1 MNDEQIN
8 ITDQDIAD
16 DEQLMSYFRG
26 ELSAE
31 DEAIFTE
38 RLRTDSALKTRAV
51 AVAQLIKGLEN
62 EGNKRDTKIIK
73 QNFGGKPTV
82 VKFNAWI
89 AAAAAV
95 LVGFC
100 VIFGINY
107 YSNKNLENLA
117 TQYQNEFPLSEIS
130 RGSDD
135 EDIVAKLQNLFGLV
149 LQGQHLDSTIETLDG
164 YWRQSLSETYNDFTN
179 YSPQIG
185 WFLAI
190 AHLKNHDKSKAKD
203 VLKTLIANS
212 EDDSALRLK
221 AEELFERL

>member
-16 DEQLMSYFRG
+16 DEKLMAYFRG

-38 RLRTDSALKTRAV
+38 RLKTDSALKERAIAV
-51 AVAQLIKGLEN
+51 ARLIKGLET
-62 EGNKRDTKIIK
+62 EGTKLDNKIIK
-73 QNFGGKPTV
+73 QDFGGKPTV

-95 LVGFC
+95 LVGVC
-100 VIFGINY
+100 IVFGVMFYNNQSI
-107 YSNKNLENLA
+107 ETLA
-117 TQYQNEFPLSEIS
+117 TQYQNELPLSEIS

-135 EDIVAKLQNLFGLV
+135 EDIDAKLQNLFGLV
-149 LQGQHLDSTIETLDG
+149 LQGQHLDNTIETLDG
-164 YWRQSLSETYNDFTN
+164 YWRQSLSESYNDFTS

-203 VLKTLIANS
+203 VLKTLIDNS
-212 EDDSALRLK
+212 EEGSALRNK
-221 AEELFERL
+221 AEELMGKL

>member
-16 DEQLMSYFRG
+16 DEQLMAYFRG

-31 DEAIFTE
+31 DEAVFTE
-38 RLRTDSALKTRAV
+38 RLRTDSALKERAIAV
-51 AVAQLIKGLEN
+51 ARLIKGLET
-62 EGNKRDTKIIK
+62 EGAKRDNKIIK
-73 QNFGGKPTV
+73 QDFGGKPTI

-95 LVGFC
+95 LVGVC

-107 YSNKNLENLA
+107 NNKNLENLA
-117 TQYQNEFPLSEIS
+117 TQYESAFEISNIS
-130 RGSDD
+130 RGDS
-135 EDIVAKLQNLFGLV
+135 EDINAKLQNLFGLV

-164 YWRQSLSETYNDFTN
+164 YWRQSLSESYNDFTS

-185 WFLAI
+185 WFLTI

-203 VLKTLIANS
+203 VLKTLIDNT
-212 EDDSALRLK
+212 EEGSAVRTK
-221 AEELFERL
+221 AEELMGRL

>member
-1 MNDEQIN
+1 MSEEQIN

-16 DEQLMSYFRG
+16 DEKLMAYFRG

-38 RLRTDSALKTRAV
+38 RLRTDSALKERAIAV
-51 AVAQLIKGLEN
+51 ARLIKGLDT
-62 EGNKRDTKIIK
+62 EGSKRDNKIIK
-73 QNFGGKPTV
+73 QDFGGKPTV

-95 LVGFC
+95 LVGVC

-107 YSNKNLENLA
+107 YSNKKLENLA
-117 TQYQNEFPLSEIS
+117 TQYEHEFEISNIS
-130 RGSDD
+130 RGDS
-135 EDIVAKLQNLFGLV
+135 EDIDAKLQNLFGLV

-164 YWRQSLSETYNDFTN
+164 YWRQSLAESYNDFTS

-203 VLKTLIANS
+203 VLKTLIDNT
-212 EDDSALRLK
+212 EDGKEIKLK
-221 AEELFERL
+221 AEELLEKL

>member
-8 ITDQDIAD
+8 ITDQDIAN
-16 DEQLMSYFRG
+16 DEKLMAYFRG

-38 RLRTDSALKTRAV
+38 RLCTDSALKERAIAV
-51 AVAQLIKGLEN
+51 ARLIKGLEN
-62 EGNKRDTKIIK
+62 VGADRDNKIIQQK
-73 QNFGGKPTV
+73 FGRKTSV
-82 VKFNAWI
+82 VKFNAWF

-95 LVGFC
+95 LVGVC

-117 TQYQNEFPLSEIS
+117 TQYESTFEISNIS
-130 RGSDD
+130 RGDS
-135 EDIVAKLQNLFGLV
+135 EDINAKLQKLFGLV

-164 YWRQSLSETYNDFTN
+164 YWRQSLSESYNDFTS

-203 VLKTLIANS
+203 VLKTLIDNT
-212 EDDSALRLK
+212 EDGKEIKLK
-221 AEELFERL
+221 AEELLEKL

>member
-16 DEQLMSYFRG
+16 DEKLMAYFRG

-38 RLRTDSALKTRAV
+38 RLKTDSALKERAIAV
-51 AVAQLIKGLEN
+51 ARLIKGLDT
-62 EGNKRDTKIIK
+62 EGTKRDNKIIK
-73 QNFGGKPTV
+73 QDFGGKPSV

-95 LVGFC
+95 LVGIC

-107 YSNKNLENLA
+107 YNNKNLENLA
-117 TQYQNEFPLSEIS
+117 TQYESAFEISNIS
-130 RGSDD
+130 RGDSDD
-135 EDIVAKLQNLFGLV
+135 IDAKLKNLFGLV

-164 YWRQSLSETYNDFTN
+164 YWRQSLSETYNDFTS

-203 VLKTLIANS
+203 VLKTLIDNS
-212 EDDSALRLK
+212 EEGSTLRTK
-221 AEELFERL
+221 AEDLLGKL

>member
-8 ITDQDIAD
+8 ITDYDIAD
-16 DEQLMSYFRG
+16 DEQLMAYFRG

-38 RLRTDSALKTRAV
+38 RLCTDSALKERAIAV
-51 AVAQLIKGLEN
+51 ARLIKGLEN
-62 EGNKRDTKIIK
+62 EGSKRDNKIIK
-73 QNFGGKPTV
+73 QDFGGKPTI

-95 LVGFC
+95 LVGIC
-100 VIFGINY
+100 VIFGFNY
-107 YSNKNLENLA
+107 YNNKNLENLA
-117 TQYQNEFPLSEIS
+117 TQYENEFVMSDFS
-130 RGSDD
+130 RGDS
-135 EDIVAKLQNLFGLV
+135 EDIDAKLQNLFGLV

-164 YWRQSLSETYNDFTN
+164 YWRQSLSESYNDFTN

-203 VLKTLIANS
+203 VLKTLIDNT
-212 EDDSALRLK
+212 EDGKEIKLK
-221 AEELFERL
+221 AEELLEKL

>member
-16 DEQLMSYFRG
+16 DEKLMAYFRG

-38 RLRTDSALKTRAV
+38 RLRTDSALKERAIAV
-51 AVAQLIKGLEN
+51 ARLIKGLEN
-62 EGNKRDTKIIK
+62 VGADRDNKIIQQK
-73 QNFGGKPTV
+73 FGRKTSV

-89 AAAAAV
+89 AAAAV

-117 TQYQNEFPLSEIS
+117 TQYESTFEISNIS
-130 RGSDD
+130 RGDS
-135 EDIVAKLQNLFGLV
+135 EDIDAKLQNLFGLV

-164 YWRQSLSETYNDFTN
+164 YWRQSLSESYNDFTS

-212 EDDSALRLK
+212 EDGSAVRTK

>member
-16 DEQLMSYFRG
+16 DEQLMAYFRG

-38 RLRTDSALKTRAV
+38 RLRTDSALKERAIAV
-51 AVAQLIKGLEN
+51 ARLIKGLEN
-62 EGNKRDTKIIK
+62 VGADRDNKIIQQK
-73 QNFGGKPTV
+73 FGRKTSV
-82 VKFNAWI
+82 VKFNAWF

-95 LVGFC
+95 LVGVC
-100 VIFGINY
+100 IVFGINY
-107 YSNKNLENLA
+107 YNNKTLENLA
-117 TQYQNEFPLSEIS
+117 AQYESAFEISNIS
-130 RGSDD
+130 RGDS
-135 EDIVAKLQNLFGLV
+135 EDINAKLQKLFGLV

-164 YWRQSLSETYNDFTN
+164 YWRQSLSETYNDFTS

-203 VLKTLIANS
+203 VLKTLIDNT
-212 EDDSALRLK
+212 EDGKEIKLK
-221 AEELFERL
+221 AEELLGRL